1 MARTSKYRQAYSS
14 AASQSRWRVGLY
26 IRISREDGDRI
37 ESESI
42 ASQRALLQRFAEE
55 RPDMQLF
62 DCYTDD
68 GFSGTDFNRPAFQ
81 RMIKD
86 AANKKINCIIVK
98 DLSRF
103 GRNYVEAGK
112 YLETVFPLFG
122 VRFIAVNDQ
131 IDSVA
136 SPASVNNIIVPFK
149 NIINDEYCRD
159 ISIKVRSAL
168 DIRRRQ
174 GKFIGSF
181 APYGY
186 RKDEADRSKLVIDD
200 GAAQIVRF
208 IFKEFLS
215 GNGIS
220 AIVRSLNARSVPN
233 PTAYKRSKGLSCNR
247 NSENS
252 SLWVDSTVRRI
263 LLNQLYIG
271 NLVQKKNEVIS
282 YKIHKT
288 RAVDSASRIVVENTH
303 TPIISKADF
312 AKAQQ
317 LLSRDTRTSP
327 KTGKLSVF
335 AGLVKCAD
343 CGRAMQKRTVV
354 QPNKAYSYYV
364 CSTYKKLDKTACTKH
379 AVRIDVLEAAVLE
392 VINRYI
398 AFAVNYQS
406 LSQRVRLARSG
417 GGTASRIT
425 AELNARR
432 GELLKAQRLL
442 TEIYP
447 DFKSGILSREQYFA
461 LKERYENMC
470 SSTQAAIEAL
480 QRELNGLKDEEEGIN
495 EFIACFGKYAQLKQ
509 LTREAAV
516 ELIDNIYI
524 REGGKIDL
532 HLKFR
537 DVYLAAEHSLTNAD
551 NNAEKAALRK

>member
-68 GFSGTDFNRPAFQ
+68 GFSGTDFNRPDFQ

-186 RKDEADRSKLVIDD
+186 RKDEADRSKLIVDD

-398 AFAVNYQS
+398 AFTKAFRKGS
-406 LSQRVRLARSG
+406 GSQGRA
-417 GGTASRIT
+417 A
-425 AELNARR
+425 
-432 GELLKAQRLL
+432 AQ
-442 TEIYP
+442 P
-447 DFKSGILSREQYFA
+447 PA
-461 LKERYENMC
+461 LPP
-470 SSTQAAIEAL
+470 
-480 QRELNGLKDEEEGIN
+480 
-495 EFIACFGKYAQLKQ
+495 
-509 LTREAAV
+509 
-516 ELIDNIYI
+516 
-524 REGGKIDL
+524 
-532 HLKFR
+532 
-537 DVYLAAEHSLTNAD
+537 SLTQG
-551 NNAEKAALRK
+551 AASF